1 MVFEP
6 ILKKS
11 ASRVSDKPIYR
22 KKSLSDYNGKQCLRL
37 KEKAQSSV
45 LLVSER
51 CRSGNL
57 SHKSSVIREFPTK
70 ELQPSTY
77 LAKKN
82 LETDQSLKQ
91 LDYGNT

>member
-11 ASRVSDKPIYR
+11 ASRVSDKPFQR
-22 KKSLSDYNGKQCLRL
+22 KKSLSDYNGKKCLRL
-37 KEKAQSSV
+37 KQKAQSSV
-45 LLVSER
+45 LPASER
-51 CRSGNL
+51 CRSGHL
-57 SHKSSVIREFPTK
+57 SHKSSVIREFPTN

-82 LETDQSLKQ
+82 LETDQSLK
-91 LDYGNT
+91 